1 MNIMDFFRFGPICV
15 LVVYLQTALAMPQ
28 PQQRFLPNFNT
39 NDGATQLAGLGSLG
53 VGAFALG
60 NVLSGND
67 NVRLSPQ
74 FGANFDPN
82 SGAISPTL
90 GLNAQVGDGP
100 VAPSFGVGGQFNT
113 QNGQLQPFGTGV
125 NIGGLSNGFNPN
137 AGGGV
142 RRPVPFLFGRR

>member
-1 MNIMDFFRFGPICV
+1 MFLLNYLVPISIINKF
-15 LVVYLQTALAMPQ
+15 LYLE

-82 SGAISPTL
+82 SGAM
-90 GLNAQVGDGP
+90 
-100 VAPSFGVGGQFNT
+100 
-113 QNGQLQPFGTGV
+113 
-125 NIGGLSNGFNPN
+125 
-137 AGGGV
+137 
-142 RRPVPFLFGRR
+142 

>member
-1 MNIMDFFRFGPICV
+1 MILRQTNYNPQKKYNMNIMDFFRFGPICV
-15 LVVYLQTALAMPQ
+15 LVVYLQTALAMPRKYLFLKPFWINLIPIVIINNFLYLE

-82 SGAISPTL
+82 SGAM
-90 GLNAQVGDGP
+90 
-100 VAPSFGVGGQFNT
+100 
-113 QNGQLQPFGTGV
+113 
-125 NIGGLSNGFNPN
+125 
-137 AGGGV
+137 
-142 RRPVPFLFGRR
+142 